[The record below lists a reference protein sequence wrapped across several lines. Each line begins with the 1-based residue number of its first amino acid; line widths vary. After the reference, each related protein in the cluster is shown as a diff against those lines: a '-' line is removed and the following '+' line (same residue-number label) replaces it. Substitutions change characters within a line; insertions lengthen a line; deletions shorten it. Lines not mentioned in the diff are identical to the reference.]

1 MKITLTKLLK
11 KGLKDY
17 DAAET
22 RAAWVRVQKAQITAV
37 VCNILWTQYT
47 E

>member
-1 MKITLTKLLK
+1 MNGDIESWLATLEQTMKITLTKLLK

-22 RAAWVRVQKAQITAV
+22 RAAWVKV
-37 VCNILWTQYT
+37 
-47 E
+47 